1 MNKDQK
7 LKTLFNNGYL
17 DALLHL
23 FIEKVGKD
31 ALDAHTGGYFSV
43 RCIDCEDTVISQKV
57 GKVCSD
63 KKEKYS
69 CLSPEKSLRL
79 KKNLHNEHLTSYES
93 RNPEGNVLV
102 GQENRIEQW
111 GHWGGAVYISKYF
124 IFSFSGLPEL
134 LDEAFVCFL
143 GMRSGL
149 MSRSQFVE
157 VKKRRTDNP
166 YLKLL

>member
-7 LKTLFNNGYL
+7 LKTLFNNGCL
-17 DALLHL
+17 EALFQL

-31 ALDAHTGGYFSV
+31 ALENHMGGYFSV
-43 RCIDCEDTVISQKV
+43 RCIDSGDTVISQKV
-57 GKVCSD
+57 GKFSLD

-69 CLSPEKSLRL
+69 FLSTEKSLRL
-79 KKNLHNEHLTSYES
+79 KSHIGHLTSYES
-93 RNPEGNVLV
+93 RNPKGNVYV
-102 GQENRIEQW
+102 GKENRAEQW
-111 GHWGGAVYISKYF
+111 GHWGGAVLISKHY

-143 GMRSGL
+143 GLKSEL
-149 MSRSQFVE
+149 MSRTQFVE

>member
-1 MNKDQK
+1 MNREEK
-7 LKTLFNNGYL
+7 LKTLFNNGSL
-17 DALLHL
+17 DALFQL

-31 ALDAHTGGYFSV
+31 SLENHEGGYFSV

-57 GKVCSD
+57 GKFSLD

-79 KKNLHNEHLTSYES
+79 KKYIRQGHLTSYES

-102 GQENRIEQW
+102 GQDNRIEQW
-111 GHWGGAVYISKYF
+111 GHWGGAVLANKYY

-143 GMRSGL
+143 GLKSGL
-149 MSRSQFVE
+149 MSRTQFVQI
-157 VKKRRTDNP
+157 KKRRTDNP